1 MAKKAILGA
10 AGRHGVASVA
20 MASIATLTLD
30 AYVVDILMPDLVGH
44 DRKPSAFVVYLFLA
58 GIAKRSGRERVSASL
73 ETIAVKT
80 GLSKSSVQSALRHLR
95 RRGLVKDEPV
105 SSADPV
111 RTILRPWIR

>member
-1 MAKKAILGA
+1 MA
-10 AGRHGVASVA
+10 
-20 MASIATLTLD
+20 ATLPFD

-44 DRKPSAFVVYLFLA
+44 DRKPSAFVVYLYLA
-58 GIAKRSGRERVSASL
+58 GVAKRTGRDRISASL

-105 SSADPV
+105 SSTDPTRV
-111 RTILRPWIR
+111 ILRPWIR